1 MIHPKEI
8 MNSGTAVQTAKET
21 YQLEGRAITPGKGVI
36 MATLKLANQSWIKD
50 YLGYLVQGMSSWYH
64 GADAH
69 CVTCKV
75 SLVYGATHLALEKP
89 NLLLAHHF

>member
-1 MIHPKEI
+1 
-8 MNSGTAVQTAKET
+8 
-21 YQLEGRAITPGKGVI
+21 

-64 GADAH
+64 GADA
-69 CVTCKV
+69 CCFTCKV

-89 NLLLAHHF
+89 NLLLAPTTLDVNVLDTFWKMGCSFPYSTAV